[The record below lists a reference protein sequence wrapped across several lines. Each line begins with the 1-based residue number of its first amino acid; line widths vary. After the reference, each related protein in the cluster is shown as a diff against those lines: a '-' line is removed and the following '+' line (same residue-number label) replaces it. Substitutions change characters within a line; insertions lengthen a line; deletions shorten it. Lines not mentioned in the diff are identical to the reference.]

1 MSERRGVGRA
11 SRGVMREIEQRL
23 GELDL
28 RLAQYDE
35 LAAERDRLRRA
46 RATLLGAGDTAGDR
60 SRRISQDEIA
70 AYLADHPGSKASDI
84 ASELGVVLQTV
95 SSHLYRGREIRFE
108 NGRDGWHLRERPGR

>member
-1 MSERRGVGRA
+1 
-11 SRGVMREIEQRL
+11 MREIEQRL
-23 GELDL
+23 GELDS
-28 RLAQYDE
+28 RLAEYDE

-46 RATLLGAGDTAGDR
+46 RATLLGAGSTGGDR

-95 SSHLYRGREIRFE
+95 SSHLYRGRASRFE
-108 NGRDGWHLRERPGR
+108 NRRDGWHLRERPGR

>member
-23 GELDL
+23 GELDS

-46 RATLLGAGDTAGDR
+46 RAALLADSSAPAER
-60 SRRISQDEIA
+60 SRRISQDGVA
-70 AYLADHPGSKASDI
+70 AYLADHPRSKASDI
-84 ASELGVVLQTV
+84 AQDLGVVLQTV
-95 SSHLYRGREIRFE
+95 SSHLYRGRKTRFE
-108 NGRDGWHLRERPGR
+108 NGRDGWRLRDQPGR

>member
-1 MSERRGVGRA
+1 MSEQRGVGRA

-23 GELDL
+23 GELDS
-28 RLAQYDE
+28 RLEQYDE

-46 RATLLGAGDTAGDR
+46 RATLLGAGSSGGDR

-84 ASELGVVLQTV
+84 ARELGVVLQTV
-95 SSHLYRGREIRFE
+95 SSHLYRGRATRFE